1 MNKQD
6 IILEL
11 INVNKKY
18 DDSYAVENFN
28 LYVKKGEFI
37 TFLGPSGCGKT
48 TTLRMI
54 AGFEMPTSGQILL
67 NGEDIAQLPPHKR
80 PLNTVFQRYALFS
93 HLDVY
98 DNIAFGLKLKKVPY
112 EVTDKAG
119 NKVTKYRK
127 YRRDEINEKV
137 KIVDLVI
144 VLLDARIPK
153 SSFNPLLEE
162 VLNNRKVLYVLTKK
176 DKADSIETLKWL
188 AYYEKQNKRAIALDA
203 RELKNSKVI
212 VKEATNLLVEKRAK
226 DLARGLKPRAIK
238 TMIVGIPNVG
248 KSTLINALVGKRVTA
263 VGDKPGVTKVQQWIR
278 INQDLEL
285 LDTPGVLW
293 PKFDDQVIGLHLAIT
308 GGINDNILPIIDVA
322 TYFIDFLNKY
332 YPNAL
337 TNRYQLD
344 FTNLN
349 AMEQLELIAKKQNYY
364 LSNKEYDLERTAL
377 FILQE
382 ARSGYYGRFTLDR
395 CGDETNN

>member
-1 MNKQD
+1 M
-6 IILEL
+6 
-11 INVNKKY
+11 
-18 DDSYAVENFN
+18 
-28 LYVKKGEFI
+28 
-37 TFLGPSGCGKT
+37 
-48 TTLRMI
+48 
-54 AGFEMPTSGQILL
+54 
-67 NGEDIAQLPPHKR
+67 
-80 PLNTVFQRYALFS
+80 
-93 HLDVY
+93 
-98 DNIAFGLKLKKVPY
+98 
-112 EVTDKAG
+112 
-119 NKVTKYRK
+119 
-127 YRRDEINEKV
+127 
-137 KIVDLVI
+137 VI

-349 AMEQLELIAKKQNYY
+349 AMEQLELVAKKQNYY

>member
-1 MNKQD
+1 MKDNN
-6 IILEL
+6 E
-11 INVNKKY
+11 IN
-18 DDSYAVENFN
+18 ENF
-28 LYVKKGEFI
+28 
-37 TFLGPSGCGKT
+37 
-48 TTLRMI
+48 
-54 AGFEMPTSGQILL
+54 Q
-67 NGEDIAQLPPHKR
+67 
-80 PLNTVFQRYALFS
+80 
-93 HLDVY
+93 
-98 DNIAFGLKLKKVPY
+98 KVSINWYPGHMA
-112 EVTDKAG
+112 KAI
-119 NKVTKYRK
+119 K
-127 YRRDEINEKV
+127 EINEKV

-176 DKADSIETLKWL
+176 DKADSIETSKWL

-248 KSTLINALVGKRVTA
+248 KSTLINALAGKRVTA

-308 GGINDNILPIIDVA
+308 GGINDNILPIIDVS

-395 CGDETNN
+395 CSDETNN

>member
-1 MNKQD
+1 
-6 IILEL
+6 
-11 INVNKKY
+11 
-18 DDSYAVENFN
+18 
-28 LYVKKGEFI
+28 
-37 TFLGPSGCGKT
+37 
-48 TTLRMI
+48 
-54 AGFEMPTSGQILL
+54 
-67 NGEDIAQLPPHKR
+67 
-80 PLNTVFQRYALFS
+80 
-93 HLDVY
+93 
-98 DNIAFGLKLKKVPY
+98 
-112 EVTDKAG
+112 
-119 NKVTKYRK
+119 
-127 YRRDEINEKV
+127 
-137 KIVDLVI
+137 
-144 VLLDARIPK
+144 
-153 SSFNPLLEE
+153 
-162 VLNNRKVLYVLTKK
+162 
-176 DKADSIETLKWL
+176 
-188 AYYEKQNKRAIALDA
+188 
-203 RELKNSKVI
+203 
-212 VKEATNLLVEKRAK
+212 
-226 DLARGLKPRAIK
+226 
-238 TMIVGIPNVG
+238 MIVGIPNVG

>member
-1 MNKQD
+1 MKDNN
-6 IILEL
+6 E
-11 INVNKKY
+11 IN
-18 DDSYAVENFN
+18 ENF
-28 LYVKKGEFI
+28 
-37 TFLGPSGCGKT
+37 
-48 TTLRMI
+48 
-54 AGFEMPTSGQILL
+54 Q
-67 NGEDIAQLPPHKR
+67 
-80 PLNTVFQRYALFS
+80 
-93 HLDVY
+93 
-98 DNIAFGLKLKKVPY
+98 KVSINWYPGHMA
-112 EVTDKAG
+112 KAI
-119 NKVTKYRK
+119 K
-127 YRRDEINEKV
+127 EINEKV

-322 TYFIDFLNKY
+322 TYFID
-332 YPNAL
+332 L

>member
-162 VLNNRKVLYVLTKK
+162 VLNNRNVLYVLTKK
-176 DKADSIETLKWL
+176 DKADSIETLKWI
-188 AYYEKQNKRAIALDA
+188 AYYEKQNKIATFYSQLA
-203 RELKNSKVI
+203 FMYILNNLHALIYHLKNK
-212 VKEATNLLVEKRAK
+212 
-226 DLARGLKPRAIK
+226 
-238 TMIVGIPNVG
+238 
-248 KSTLINALVGKRVTA
+248 
-263 VGDKPGVTKVQQWIR
+263 
-278 INQDLEL
+278 
-285 LDTPGVLW
+285 
-293 PKFDDQVIGLHLAIT
+293 
-308 GGINDNILPIIDVA
+308 
-322 TYFIDFLNKY
+322 
-332 YPNAL
+332 
-337 TNRYQLD
+337 
-344 FTNLN
+344 
-349 AMEQLELIAKKQNYY
+349 
-364 LSNKEYDLERTAL
+364 
-377 FILQE
+377 
-382 ARSGYYGRFTLDR
+382 
-395 CGDETNN
+395 